1 MQTQFEVFIDNL
13 GNVSMSRGMVLDLTG
28 AQPAYFPVGES
39 SADDPLNATFRLSSN
54 STTEFSGGSGE
65 NIFID
70 GSLTNPS
77 ILTFGHFRKTALSS
91 WSNKSGYNI
100 TFNPNTHLHEINDGT
115 DVIATFA
122 GFEIRRDL
130 YQCASLA
137 TNGGQGNFT
146 YEVFLGTGTGT
157 VNFSY
162 DAYSIPD
169 SFTVQYNGVNVINTG
184 LVGTSGYYDGVYASA
199 GTTPGSASFNK
210 TSANPQYAYVTVT
223 APFAGTAWN
232 FTLGCPGGTSNAT
245 PARPP
250 GTTSDGTKLLFTATS
265 TAYGQS
271 LNGSAFTL
279 DVIYENVRSTSNF
292 NCTATVQNLA
302 GVNNPTIPI
311 FAGVYNPTG
320 YSKWVKTV
328 LVPTISSPQQIYVYS
343 NSTFPALMYT
353 ETSNRVFTNGSYVLQ
368 YVGSSSYEYSLS
380 DGTGIVAYLPANGV
394 SDPQGNYLA
403 TAYCHTTYGIPIGG
417 IANTAIF
424 PSSPVYFELYSEGDG
439 SAELYDGTA
448 VVATIAQTDQLV
460 PIGNYTPTTYGKNTY
475 NFGEDFE
482 ILFSNTNR
490 VTASGWFYIQV
501 NLSGSSVTSVKGP
514 FFKNFLP
521 NNTSTLK
528 NIPIAYSN
536 GNGTV
541 DQIHEGV
548 LIFK

>member
-28 AQPAYFPVGES
+28 AQPEYFPVGES

-65 NIFID
+65 NIFVS
-70 GSLTNPS
+70 GSLTNPA

-91 WSNKSGYNI
+91 WSNKSSYNI
-100 TFNPNTHLHEINDGT
+100 TFNSTTLLHEISDGT
-115 DVIATFA
+115 GVIATFA
-122 GFEIRRDL
+122 GLEMRRDL
-130 YQCASLA
+130 YECASLA
-137 TNGGQGNFT
+137 TSGGQGNFT

-157 VNFSY
+157 VDFSY
-162 DAYSIPD
+162 SAFTIPD
-169 SFTVQYNGVNVINTG
+169 QFTVKYNGANVINTG
-184 LVGTSGYYDGVYASA
+184 LVGTSGYYNGVYVSA
-199 GTTPGSASFNK
+199 GASPGSASFTK

-223 APFAGTAWN
+223 APFAGTAWS
-232 FTLGCPGGTSNAT
+232 FTLGCPGGASNAT

-250 GTTSDGTKLLFTATS
+250 GTPSDDTKLLFTATS
-265 TAYGQS
+265 TAYGQG

-279 DVIYENVRSTSNF
+279 DVIYENVKSTSDF
-292 NCTATVQNLA
+292 ICTATVQNLA
-302 GVNNPTIPI
+302 NVDDPTIPI
-311 FAGVYNPTG
+311 VAGIYSAKG
-320 YSKWVKTV
+320 YSRWVKTV
-328 LVPTISSPQQIYVYS
+328 LVPIVSSPQQIYIYS
-343 NSTFPALMYT
+343 NSTFPALTYT
-353 ETSNRVFTNGSYVLQ
+353 ETSDRVFTNGSYVLQ

-380 DGTGIVAYLPANGV
+380 DGTAIVAYLPANGA

-403 TAYCHTTYGIPIGG
+403 TAYCETTYGVPFGLV
-417 IANTAIF
+417 ANTAIF
-424 PSSPVYFELYSEGDG
+424 PSSAVYFDLYSKYDG
-439 SAELYDGTA
+439 SAELHDGTA

-460 PIGNYTPTTYGKNTY
+460 PIGNYTPTTYGKDTY
-475 NFGEDFE
+475 NFGENFE

-490 VTASGWFYIQV
+490 VTAAGWFYIQV

-521 NNTSTLK
+521 DNTSTLK